1 MAFGAVVSSVL
12 TTSTI
17 QAAEWRATDTCK
29 LKKSVRM
36 DRGKKQSAL
45 ELKSGAMLVIIGRD
59 GNQFKV
65 KSGKNEGTLSNKQ
78 LDTSCEG
85 VPVSAKAAAT
95 PALVAP
101 TPTASAASAVPPV
114 PPEAEPAIELEPP
127 KTATAA
133 PKTPPPPPPAE
144 AIPAGSIGDEED
156 LDLPVDRKTRVALFP
171 LSASDADNLSV
182 EKKAAAMWA
191 NHPSFQLVPA
201 RTVKNALQGSKKDC
215 RADEACLAAAAR
227 KAKAD
232 FFIVGAATLS
242 AKSSDKSTEK
252 TVAIDVRL
260 LDAKRR
266 KPIDRSQRVVPYSNS
281 NTLGDDVAVD
291 LKQIV
296 RKLDPDQFGRLILS
310 MKERNAEVKIDDKL
324 VGMSPLAPRAMPT
337 GAYVLD
343 VALESYKP
351 VHISFDIEPQA
362 DTEISLKLA
371 RSDAFIKDYKSKA
384 WMKRGLAIGSL
395 ALGGASAV
403 ACVSLI
409 IYGNLKNQDTFD
421 RYYAAGRELTTAEL
435 QQVARIRSQLNT
447 VDILSVVTGVVA
459 VAAISTGIVLWII
472 GDDPNAYDGTATGP
486 VAPAAPSLALAPTMN
501 GFMFVGG
508 F

>member
-1 MAFGAVVSSVL
+1 MSSAVMSNESA
-12 TTSTI
+12 
-17 QAAEWRATDTCK
+17 AAEWRATDTCK
-29 LKKSVRM
+29 LIKSVRM
-36 DRGKKQSAL
+36 DRGKKESAV
-45 ELKSGAMLVIIGRD
+45 ELKSGTMVVIIGRD

-85 VPVSAKAAAT
+85 VPVSTKAPTTTAPALLAAT
-95 PALVAP
+95 P
-101 TPTASAASAVPPV
+101 TPSAAPAVPKPS
-114 PPEAEPAIELEPP
+114 PEAEPAVELEHP
-127 KTATAA
+127 KTAAAA
-133 PKTPPPPPPAE
+133 PKSHTAVQPAE
-144 AIPAGSIGDEED
+144 ALPVGSLGDEEE
-156 LDLPVDRKTRVALFP
+156 LNLPIDRKTRVALFP
-171 LSASDADNLSV
+171 LSANDADNSAV

-191 NHPSFQLVPA
+191 DHPSFQLVPA

-215 RADEACLAAAAR
+215 RSDEACLAAAAR

-232 FFIVGAATLS
+232 FFIVGAATLT
-242 AKSSDKSTEK
+242 AKGADKSAEK
-252 TVAIDVRL
+252 TVSIDVRL

-266 KPIDRSQRVVPYSNS
+266 KPIDRSQRMVPYSNS

-343 VALESYKP
+343 VSLESYKP

-395 ALGGASAV
+395 ALGGASAI

-435 QQVARIRSQLNT
+435 QQVASIRSQLNT

-472 GDDPNAYDGTATGP
+472 GDDPNAYDGTTPA
-486 VAPAAPSLALAPTMN
+486 AAPSLALAPTTN